1 MSAAR
6 LVATRSTLLR
16 ARTQLDRVRRGADA
30 VSRKRQALVGHLFR
44 IARPAID
51 ARTEIAQRVNEAAGA
66 LFDAL
71 AVNGLDALRSV
82 GLPPRELTVDVTPAQ
97 IWGVPVADVQAVE
110 KVRRT
115 LEARGIT
122 AASAGRELTAAA
134 DAYERLADVLIAA
147 APRELRVARLADAV
161 ASTSRQLRLLRE
173 RVEPRLVSQIA
184 AVAHTLEE
192 REREEHLRL
201 KHLQRRLGAAQ

>member
-16 ARTQLDRVRRGADA
+16 ARAQLDRVRRGADA

-51 ARTEIAQRVNEAAGA
+51 ARTEIAERVNEAAGA
-66 LFDAL
+66 LYDAL
-71 AVNGLDALRSV
+71 AVNGLDALRVV

-97 IWGVPVADVQAVE
+97 IWGVRVADVQAAE
-110 KVRRT
+110 QVRRT
-115 LEARGIT
+115 LEARGTT
-122 AASAGRELTAAA
+122 AASAGPELTAAA
-134 DAYERLADVLIAA
+134 DAYESLADLLIAA

-173 RVEPRLVSQIA
+173 RVEPRLLSQIA
-184 AVAHTLEE
+184 TVAHTLEE

-201 KHLQRRLGAAQ
+201 KHLQRRLGVA